1 MKNEEYAQ
9 RVGEKQVNWFDFR
22 LVEILTCYVL
32 YFNCFCHYLCPYSVK
47 FSLLLLCLKWK
58 KTELSC
64 CGFSG
69 ASARAESYSYRK
81 CSLRG
86 RRKKRRGRGRGDRE
100 REKGKDPSL
109 SPQSPSPFS
118 LLPYPLPL
126 STPATQAI
134 ENGNRTY
141 RCQETFYDV
150 SVHRPYRLWG

>member
-1 MKNEEYAQ
+1 MAWKRTHEEYAQ

-47 FSLLLLCLKWK
+47 FSPSLTLPEVK
-58 KTELSC
+58 KTNFPVVVLAERPRARSPVAIENVA
-64 CGFSG
+64 FVAG
-69 ASARAESYSYRK
+69 AK
-81 CSLRG
+81 RG
-86 RRKKRRGRGRGDRE
+86 GGGGGGGGSR
-100 REKGKDPSL
+100 KGKGKGKEPSL

-141 RCQETFYDV
+141 RCR
-150 SVHRPYRLWG
+150 SMPGNLL